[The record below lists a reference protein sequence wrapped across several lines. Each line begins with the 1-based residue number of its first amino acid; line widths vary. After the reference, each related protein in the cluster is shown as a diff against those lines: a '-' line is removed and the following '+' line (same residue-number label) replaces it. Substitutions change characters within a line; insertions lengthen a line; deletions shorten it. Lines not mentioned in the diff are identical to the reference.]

1 MTESVDGKGHRS
13 YEEIMS
19 EPKVWAAS
27 LQELEE
33 HGRYEQVLKPLG
45 KSEEWVFVGCGSSYY
60 VAQAAAWSWTA
71 ITGQRAKAVPA
82 SELLFYPDQVLG
94 DAKCQPVLI
103 SRSGHT
109 TEMLMAADY
118 LEGERNIRTLAISC
132 ATGQDLEKR
141 ATSTLLLPAADEKST
156 VMTRSFTSM
165 LIGLQGLA
173 GWVSGKQDFLQA
185 LKQMPAE
192 AQKALEALQP
202 RVKEFAHSNEFADY
216 VFMGQGPFFGIASEG
231 QLKVTEMSCSYAQV
245 FHTLEFRHGPK
256 SIVSP
261 QTLLTFFLAESTGKS
276 EQEVLTE
283 MKELGGTTLVI
294 TNRANEE
301 VQRAADFL
309 IELELDVPEVA
320 RLAAHILAPQLLGL
334 YLGLKRGFDPDE
346 PRNLSRVVVLSGK
359 AEQGTAHGAV

>member
-1 MTESVDGKGHRS
+1 MNEGIEGRGHLS
-13 YEEIMS
+13 FEEIMS
-19 EPKVWAAS
+19 EPGVWAAT
-27 LQELEE
+27 LQELEDN
-33 HGRYEQVLKPLG
+33 GRYEQVLKPLD
-45 KSEEWVFVGCGSSYY
+45 KADEWLFVGCGSSYY

-94 DAKCQPVLI
+94 NTKCQPVLI

-118 LEGERNIRTLAISC
+118 LEKERNIRTLGVSC
-132 ATGQDLEKR
+132 ATGKDLEKR
-141 ATSTLLLPAADEKST
+141 ATSTLLLPAADERST
-156 VMTRSFTSM
+156 VMTRSFSTM
-165 LIGLQGLA
+165 LLGLQALA
-173 GWVSGKQDFLQA
+173 AYSSGRKGFLEA
-185 LKQMPAE
+185 LKQMPPQ
-192 AQKALEALQP
+192 AQRALDKLQP
-202 RVKEFAHSNEFADY
+202 RIQDFASSNEFADY

-261 QTLLTFFLAESTGKS
+261 QTLLTFFLSETTGKD

-283 MKELGGTTLVI
+283 MKELGSVTLVV
-294 TNRANEE
+294 TNRANE
-301 VQRAADFL
+301 VVRAAADVL

-320 RLAAHILAPQLLGL
+320 RLAPHILTAQLMGL

-346 PRNLSRVVVLSGK
+346 PRHLSRVVVLK
-359 AEQGTAHGAV
+359 AKAG

>member
-1 MTESVDGKGHRS
+1 MSEILEGRGHRS
-13 YEEIMS
+13 YAEIMS
-19 EPKVWAAS
+19 EPRVWAAT

-33 HGRYEQVLKPLG
+33 HGRYEEALKPLD
-45 KSEEWVFVGCGSSYY
+45 KAEEWIFVGCGSSYY

-82 SELLFYPDQVLG
+82 SELLLYPDQVLG
-94 DAKCQPVLI
+94 NGKCQPVLI

-118 LEGERNIRTLAISC
+118 LEGERNVRTLAVSC
-132 ATGQDLEKR
+132 ATGKELEKR
-141 ATSTLLLPAADEKST
+141 VTSALLLPAADERST
-156 VMTRSFTSM
+156 VMTRSFSTM
-165 LIGLQGLA
+165 LLGLQALA
-173 GWVSGKQDFLQA
+173 GWAGRDNDFLEA
-185 LKQMPAE
+185 LKQMPDQ
-192 AQKALEALQP
+192 AQRALKRLQP
-202 RVKEFAHSNEFADY
+202 CIEKFASSNEFADY

-261 QTLLTFFLAESTGKS
+261 QTLLTFFLAESTGTS
-276 EQEVLTE
+276 EQEVLEE
-283 MKELGGTTLVI
+283 MKELGGSTLVI
-294 TNRANEE
+294 TNRANDK
-301 VQRAADFL
+301 VRQAADVL

-320 RLAAHILAPQLLGL
+320 RLAPHILPAQLMGL

-346 PRNLSRVVVLSGK
+346 PRHLSRVVVLKGK
-359 AEQGTAHGAV
+359 AG

>member
-1 MTESVDGKGHRS
+1 MSDIIEGRGHRS

-19 EPKVWAAS
+19 EPGVWAAT
-27 LQELEE
+27 LQELDA
-33 HGRYEQVLKPLG
+33 HNRYAEVLKPL
-45 KSEEWVFVGCGSSYY
+45 EAADEWVFVGCGSSYY

-71 ITGQRAKAVPA
+71 VTGQRAKAVPA

-94 DAKCQPVLI
+94 NGKCQPVLI

-118 LEGERNIRTLAISC
+118 LEKERNIRTLGVSC

-141 ATSTLLLPAADEKST
+141 VTSTLLLPAADEQST
-156 VMTRSFTSM
+156 VMTRSFSTM
-165 LIGLQGLA
+165 LLGQQALA
-173 GWVSGKQDFLQA
+173 GWAGKRKDF
-185 LKQMPAE
+185 
-192 AQKALEALQP
+192 LEALKKMPGQAQRALDRLQP
-202 RVKEFAHSNEFADY
+202 RIEEFAGSNEFADY

-261 QTLLTFFLAESTGKS
+261 QTLLTFFLGESTGKA
-276 EQEVLTE
+276 EQEVLEE
-283 MKELGGTTLVI
+283 MKELGGVTLVI
-294 TNRANEE
+294 TNRANDR
-301 VQRAADFL
+301 VRRAANVL

-320 RLAAHILAPQLLGL
+320 RLAPHILTAQLMGL

-346 PRNLSRVVVLSGK
+346 PRHLSRVVVLKEK
-359 AEQGTAHGAV
+359 AG

>member
-1 MTESVDGKGHRS
+1 VIDSKEGRGHRS
-13 YEEIMS
+13 FEEIMS
-19 EPKVWAAS
+19 EPAVWATT
-27 LQELEE
+27 LQQLEAQ
-33 HGRYEQVLKPLG
+33 GRYEEVLRPLD
-45 KSEEWVFVGCGSSYY
+45 KVDEWVFVGCGSSYY
-60 VAQAAAWSWTA
+60 AAQSAAWSWSA

-94 DAKCQPVLI
+94 NVKCQPVLI

-118 LEGERNIRTLAISC
+118 LEKERDIRTLGISC

-141 ATSTLLLPAADEKST
+141 VTSTLLLPSADERST
-156 VMTRSFTSM
+156 VMTRSFSTM
-165 LIGLQGLA
+165 LLGLQALA
-173 GWVSGKQDFLQA
+173 AFSSGRQNFLEA
-185 LKQMPAE
+185 LKQMPGQ
-192 AQKALEALQP
+192 AQRALERLRP
-202 RVKEFAHSNEFADY
+202 RIEEFAGANQFADY

-261 QTLLTFFLAESTGKS
+261 QTLLTFFLAESTGAS
-276 EQEVLTE
+276 EQEVLEE
-283 MKELGGTTLVI
+283 MKELGGVTLVI
-294 TNRANEE
+294 TNRANDR
-301 VQRAADFL
+301 VRRAADLL

-320 RLAAHILAPQLLGL
+320 RLAPHVLAAQLLGL

-346 PRNLSRVVVLSGK
+346 PRHLSRVVVLKEK
-359 AEQGTAHGAV
+359 AG

>member
-1 MTESVDGKGHRS
+1 MSEIIEGRGHRS
-13 YEEIMS
+13 FEEIMS
-19 EPKVWAAS
+19 EPGVWATT

-33 HGRYEQVLKPLG
+33 HNRYAEVLKPLG
-45 KSEEWVFVGCGSSYY
+45 EADEWVFVGCGSSYY

-71 ITGQRAKAVPA
+71 VTGKRAKAVPA

-94 DAKCQPVLI
+94 NGKCQPVLI

-109 TEMLMAADY
+109 TEILMAADY
-118 LEGERNIRTLAISC
+118 LEKERNVRTLGISC

-141 ATSTLLLPAADEKST
+141 VTSTLLLPAADEKST
-156 VMTRSFTSM
+156 VMTRSFSTM
-165 LIGLQGLA
+165 LLGQQALA
-173 GWVSGKQDFLQA
+173 GWVGKRKDFLES
-185 LKQMPAE
+185 LKQMPE
-192 AQKALEALQP
+192 RAQQALERLQP
-202 RVKEFAHSNEFADY
+202 RIEEFASSNEFADY

-261 QTLLTFFLAESTGKS
+261 QTLLTFFLAESTGAS
-276 EQEVLTE
+276 EVEVLEE
-283 MKELGGTTLVI
+283 MKELGGKTLVV
-294 TNRANEE
+294 TNRANDR
-301 VQRAADFL
+301 VRRAADVL

-320 RLAAHILAPQLLGL
+320 RLAPHILAAQLMGL

-346 PRNLSRVVVLSGK
+346 PRHLSRVVVLKKK
-359 AEQGTAHGAV
+359 AE